1 MNKSRLLYLALFIVC
16 AALLGYG
23 LYLEHVLGQEP
34 CPLCVLQRIAYIVV
48 AVIALVAAIH
58 GPSGIMNR
66 IYSGLIALAAIAGG
80 GIAGRQV
87 WLQHLPPDQVP
98 ECGPGYD
105 YLMDVFPLD
114 EALGMIFTGSGECAE
129 VDWTFLGLSIAE
141 WSLAMFVIILLAAL
155 WILLTGGRK
164 ART

>member
-1 MNKSRLLYLALFIVC
+1 MNTQRIVYIILFLFC
-16 AALLGYG
+16 AGLLGYG

-34 CPLCVLQRIAYIVV
+34 CPLCVLQRIAYVVV
-48 AVIALVAAIH
+48 AVVALAAAIH
-58 GPSGIMNR
+58 GPGKTMNTA
-66 IYSGLIALAAIAGG
+66 YSSLIALAALVGA

-87 WLQHLPPDQVP
+87 WLQHLPPDQIP

-105 YLMDVFPLD
+105 YLMEVFPLD

-141 WSLAMFVIILLAAL
+141 WSLIMFILIILVAS
-155 WILLTGGRK
+155 WNILRGMRELS
-164 ART
+164 